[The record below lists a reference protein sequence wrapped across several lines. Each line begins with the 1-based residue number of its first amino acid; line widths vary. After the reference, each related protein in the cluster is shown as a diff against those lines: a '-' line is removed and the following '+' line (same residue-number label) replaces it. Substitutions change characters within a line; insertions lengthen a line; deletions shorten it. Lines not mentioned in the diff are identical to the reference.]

1 MSYMHFYVRLEELR
15 LPQGAGLDTSI
26 QMCME
31 LNFWQLLAE
40 LNVDFRSHYT
50 AFIDPN
56 LRLIQRAIR
65 ARAFTLYCN
74 HTFAEL

>member
-1 MSYMHFYVRLEELR
+1 MTSLLLSVWSHHAVKISLMIYMHYYVRLEGLR
-15 LPQGAGLDTSI
+15 LPQGAGLDTAI

-56 LRLIQRAIR
+56 FRLI
-65 ARAFTLYCN
+65 
-74 HTFAEL
+74 